1 MVASIVNAAAI
12 FAGGAIGLLF
22 KKWVNEKHSRE
33 LLKVI
38 GLITVVIGV
47 TYAVKTDNF
56 LVLIVCLVLGTLA
69 GELLRLDDRLESLG
83 ARAFK
88 AGRSAKGEQLAQ
100 SFIASSLLFG
110 VGSMA
115 IVGSMR
121 AGIEG
126 DFSIIYTKSLMDGI
140 SAITFAVAMGPGVLF
155 SGFVILIYQGGL
167 TLLFQLA
174 SASLDTQAVAYMSA
188 IGGVIML
195 SIGANM
201 AGFAKERLKSAN
213 MLPALILPFL
223 WFAALKLI

>member
-1 MVASIVNAAAI
+1 M
-12 FAGGAIGLLF
+12 
-22 KKWVNEKHSRE
+22 
-33 LLKVI
+33 
-38 GLITVVIGV
+38 VIGV

-155 SGFVILIYQGGL
+155 SGCVILIYQGGL

-174 SASLDTQAVAYMSA
+174 SASLDLQPVNSLRA